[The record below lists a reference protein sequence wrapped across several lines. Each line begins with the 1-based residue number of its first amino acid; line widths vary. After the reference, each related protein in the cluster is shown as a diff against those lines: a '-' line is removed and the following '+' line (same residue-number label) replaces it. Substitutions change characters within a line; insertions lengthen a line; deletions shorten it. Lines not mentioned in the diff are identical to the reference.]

1 MTTATDTKKQQHACK
16 QAIYNEG
23 HSAALQGM
31 ARNTL
36 YKELFKLYW
45 NMGYDDGLLKLYNLT
60 RKREQATGGK

>member
-1 MTTATDTKKQQHACK
+1 MSQNKQEIAK

-36 YKELFKLYW
+36 YKELNKLYW
-45 NMGYDDGLLKLYNLT
+45 NMGYDDGLLKLYNIT
-60 RKREQATGGK
+60 RGGK

>member
-1 MTTATDTKKQQHACK
+1 MSDTKK

-36 YKELFKLYW
+36 YKELNKLYW
-45 NMGYDDGLLKLYNLT
+45 NMGYDDGLLKLYNIT
-60 RKREQATGGK
+60 RGGK

>member
-1 MTTATDTKKQQHACK
+1 MSDTKKQQL
-16 QAIYNEG
+16 YNEG

-36 YKELFKLYW
+36 YKELNKLYW

-60 RKREQATGGK
+60 RKQGDK

>member
-1 MTTATDTKKQQHACK
+1 MEENKIAKQS
-16 QAIYNEG
+16 IYNEG

-36 YKELFKLYW
+36 YKELNKLYW

-60 RKREQATGGK
+60 RKREQAAGGK